1 MINLLMLGRAAL
13 LVACAGLISV
23 PASAQDTPIS
33 IRAARVIDG
42 SGKVLGDA
50 TVVVSGHQI
59 VGVQE
64 RSAEQPDYDLGRLT
78 LLPGLIDTH
87 THIETHFGRD
97 GRASNDGESEAD
109 RALYALENAH
119 ATLMAGFTTIQ
130 SIGAPLDRE
139 LRAAIERGAP
149 GPRLLTSVSSLNE
162 ESGTPDVIRQQVR
175 KLVADGADVIKLFAS
190 KSVRE
195 GGAQTMSDAQVAAAC
210 DEARTL
216 GKRTWVHAHAPSAI
230 GAAVRGGCTA
240 VTHGFQATEAELQ
253 LMAERGTYFEPNIGL
268 LLQNYLR
275 NKPKFFGIGNFD
287 EAGFKFMEAAILPNV
302 AMFKKAIKQSG
313 LKILMGTDAGAG
325 AHGRNADEVIARVRD
340 GGQSAMD
347 AITSVT
353 SLNAQA
359 LGLDSRI
366 GSIEPGMEAD
376 LVAVDGDPL
385 QDITALSRVV
395 FVMKAGRIYRNTASS
410 VRK

>member
-1 MINLLMLGRAAL
+1 
-13 LVACAGLISV
+13 
-23 PASAQDTPIS
+23 
-33 IRAARVIDG
+33 
-42 SGKVLGDA
+42 
-50 TVVVSGHQI
+50 
-59 VGVQE
+59 
-64 RSAEQPDYDLGRLT
+64 
-78 LLPGLIDTH
+78 
-87 THIETHFGRD
+87 
-97 GRASNDGESEAD
+97 
-109 RALYALENAH
+109 
-119 ATLMAGFTTIQ
+119 
-130 SIGAPLDRE
+130 
-139 LRAAIERGAP
+139 
-149 GPRLLTSVSSLNE
+149 
-162 ESGTPDVIRQQVR
+162 
-175 KLVADGADVIKLFAS
+175 
-190 KSVRE
+190 
-195 GGAQTMSDAQVAAAC
+195 
-210 DEARTL
+210 
-216 GKRTWVHAHAPSAI
+216 
-230 GAAVRGGCTA
+230 
-240 VTHGFQATEAELQ
+240 
-253 LMAERGTYFEPNIGL
+253 MAERGTYFEPNIGL

-325 AHGRNADEVIARVRD
+325 AHGRNADEAIARVRD

-366 GSIEPGMEAD
+366 GSIKPGMEAD